1 MGGVTR
7 VCIQSA
13 EDIRHLGELDKKMW
27 TVLSCPVNGL
37 EISSDSLSLMDQD
50 GDGQLRLKEVV
61 ATAEWLC
68 ATLKDAQSLFEKK
81 DSIAIDNISD
91 ESLVAV
97 ARKVNADADV
107 SSLAD
112 VQAAIDAVTIEAQ
125 EVPAAPLEADVIAA
139 YKEKSAEYAAYFE
152 QEKLQKLGLASI
164 PEDAPK
170 PGMTEKKFVEMGKQI
185 ADWESEVESLKLKVE
200 RISLAD
206 VQAAIDAVTIE
217 AQEVPAAPLEADVI
231 AAYKEKSAEY
241 AAYFEQEKLQKLGL
255 ASIPEETPKPGMTEK
270 KFVEMGKQIAD
281 WEAAK
286 AAAETAN
293 ADALAAAKAEFE
305 PLRKLLLLHRDF
317 YRLLRNFVTL
327 EDFYD
332 NDEKTIASFQA
343 GTLILDQRACKLCIR
358 VNDLAKH
365 DSQAPLSGMYLL
377 YCNCENKKTGKKL
390 QIVAAMTQG
399 EIKNLSVG
407 KNGIFYD
414 NDGLDYDAT
423 VFKIIENPISIRQA
437 FWTPYRKMAKW
448 VEDKIN
454 KSAAEKDAKAFDD
467 MTAKADAA
475 ANPNAEKKPAFDIAK
490 FAGIFAAIGMAL
502 GMIGT
507 ALAAVAGGLAS
518 LNWWQL
524 IIVFICILLVISGP
538 SMIMAWM
545 KLRRRNLAPV
555 LNANGWA
562 VNADAII
569 SVPFGLKLTEQVR
582 FPFTKNP
589 VKKSPAGKICLVIL
603 LLIIL
608 GLGGYGIYKYITKEE
623 VTAEEVMEVTET
635 EANPALTMEETE
647 APAETPE
654 TEMGAE

>member
-1 MGGVTR
+1 MSKYKWSFANVGGVTR
-7 VCIQSA
+7 VRIKSA
-13 EDIRHLGELDKKMW
+13 EDVRHLGELDKKMW

-37 EISSDSLSLMDQD
+37 EISSDSLRLMDQD

-61 ATAEWLC
+61 ATADWLC
-68 ATLKDAQSLFEKK
+68 ATLQDPQSLFEQSDVIKIEN
-81 DSIAIDNISD
+81 IADEGIRVISD
-91 ESLVAV
+91 KLQKDGKVA
-97 ARKVNADADV
+97 
-107 SSLAD
+107 LAD
-112 VQAAIDAVTIEAQ
+112 VQAAIDAIAIETP
-125 EVPAAPLEADVIAA
+125 EMPAAPFEADVIAA
-139 YKEKSAEYAAYFE
+139 YKAKSPEYAAYFE

-170 PGMTEKKFVEMGKQI
+170 PGMTEKKFIEMGDQI
-185 ADWESEVESLKLKVE
+185 SKWESEVESIKSKVE
-200 RISLAD
+200 S
-206 VQAAIDAVTIE
+206 E
-217 AQEVPAAPLEADVI
+217 
-231 AAYKEKSAEY
+231 
-241 AAYFEQEKLQKLGL
+241 
-255 ASIPEETPKPGMTEK
+255 
-270 KFVEMGKQIAD
+270 
-281 WEAAK
+281 
-286 AAAETAN
+286 
-293 ADALAAAKAEFE
+293 LAAAKAEFE

-332 NDEKTIASFQA
+332 NDEKTVASFLA

-414 NDGLDYDAT
+414 NNGLDYDAT
-423 VFKIIENPISIRQA
+423 VFKIIENPISLRQA
-437 FWTPYRKMAKW
+437 FWNPYRKMAKW

-454 KSAAEKDAKAFDD
+454 KSAAEKDAKTFDD
-467 MTAKADAA
+467 MTAKVATAAD
-475 ANPNAEKKPAFDIAK
+475 PNAEKKSAFDIAK

-502 GMIGT
+502 GMISM
-507 ALAAVAGGLAS
+507 ALGSVAQGWIRLT
-518 LNWWQL
+518 WWQQ
-524 IIVFICILLVISGP
+524 IIVFVCILLIISGP

-562 VNADAII
+562 INADSII

-589 VKKSPAGKICLVIL
+589 AKKNPAGKIFLVIL

-608 GLGGYGIYKYITKEE
+608 GLGGFGIYKYITKEE
-623 VTAEEVMEVTET
+623 VTAEEVMEATEA
-635 EANPALTMEETE
+635 EANPAVSLENAEVSETE
-647 APAETPE
+647 E
-654 TEMGAE
+654 GAE

>member
-7 VCIQSA
+7 VRIKSA
-13 EDIRHLGELDKKMW
+13 EDVRHLGELDKKMW

-37 EISSDSLSLMDQD
+37 EISSDSLRLMDQD

-61 ATAEWLC
+61 ATADWLC
-68 ATLKDAQSLFEKK
+68 ATLRDPQSLFEQSDVIKIEN
-81 DSIAIDNISD
+81 IADEGIRVISD
-91 ESLVAV
+91 KLQKDGKVA
-97 ARKVNADADV
+97 
-107 SSLAD
+107 LAD
-112 VQAAIDAVTIEAQ
+112 VQAAIDAIAIETP
-125 EVPAAPLEADVIAA
+125 EMPAAPFEADVIAA
-139 YKEKSAEYAAYFE
+139 YKAKSPEYAAYFE

-170 PGMTEKKFVEMGKQI
+170 PGMTEKKFIEMGDQI
-185 ADWESEVESLKLKVE
+185 SKWESEVESIKSKVE
-200 RISLAD
+200 S
-206 VQAAIDAVTIE
+206 E
-217 AQEVPAAPLEADVI
+217 
-231 AAYKEKSAEY
+231 
-241 AAYFEQEKLQKLGL
+241 
-255 ASIPEETPKPGMTEK
+255 
-270 KFVEMGKQIAD
+270 
-281 WEAAK
+281 
-286 AAAETAN
+286 
-293 ADALAAAKAEFE
+293 LAAAKAEFE

-332 NDEKTIASFQA
+332 NDEKTVASFLA

-414 NDGLDYDAT
+414 NNGLDYDAT
-423 VFKIIENPISIRQA
+423 VFKIIENPISLRQA
-437 FWTPYRKMAKW
+437 FWNPYRKMAKW

-454 KSAAEKDAKAFDD
+454 KSAAEKDAKTFDD
-467 MTAKADAA
+467 MTAKVATAAD
-475 ANPNAEKKPAFDIAK
+475 PNAEKKSAFDIAK

-507 ALAAVAGGLAS
+507 ALVKVGEGMKDLP
-518 LNWWQL
+518 WWQYL
-524 IIVFICILLVISGP
+524 IIFVCILLIISGP

-562 VNADAII
+562 INADSII

-589 VKKSPAGKICLVIL
+589 AKKNPAGEIFLVIL

-608 GLGGYGIYKYITKEE
+608 GLGGFGIYKYITKEE
-623 VTAEEVMEVTET
+623 VTAEEVMEATEA
-635 EANPALTMEETE
+635 EANPAVSLENAEASETE
-647 APAETPE
+647 EAQQ
-654 TEMGAE
+654 

>member
-1 MGGVTR
+1 MANYKWSFANVGGVTR

-61 ATAEWLC
+61 ATADWLC
-68 ATLKDAQSLFEKK
+68 ATLKDPQSLFEQS
-81 DSIAIDNISD
+81 DVITIENIAD
-91 ESLVAV
+91 EGIRVIGDRLQKEGKVA
-97 ARKVNADADV
+97 
-107 SSLAD
+107 LAD

-152 QEKLQKLGLASI
+152 QEKLQKLGLALI
-164 PEDAPK
+164 PEDA
-170 PGMTEKKFVEMGKQI
+170 
-185 ADWESEVESLKLKVE
+185 
-200 RISLAD
+200 
-206 VQAAIDAVTIE
+206 
-217 AQEVPAAPLEADVI
+217 
-231 AAYKEKSAEY
+231 
-241 AAYFEQEKLQKLGL
+241 
-255 ASIPEETPKPGMTEK
+255 PKPGMTEK

-635 EANPALTMEETE
+635 EANPALTLEETE

-654 TEMGAE
+654 TEKGAE

>member
-1 MGGVTR
+1 MSKYKWSFANVGGVTR
-7 VCIQSA
+7 VRIKSA
-13 EDIRHLGELDKKMW
+13 EDVRHLGELDKKMW

-37 EISSDSLSLMDQD
+37 EISSDSLRLMDQD

-61 ATAEWLC
+61 ATADWLC
-68 ATLKDAQSLFEKK
+68 ATLRDPQSLFEQSDVIKIEN
-81 DSIAIDNISD
+81 IADEGIRVISD
-91 ESLVAV
+91 KLQKDGKVA
-97 ARKVNADADV
+97 
-107 SSLAD
+107 LAD
-112 VQAAIDAVTIEAQ
+112 VQAAIDAIAIETP
-125 EVPAAPLEADVIAA
+125 EMPAAPFEADVIAA
-139 YKEKSAEYAAYFE
+139 YKAKSPEYAAYFE

-170 PGMTEKKFVEMGKQI
+170 PGMTEKKFIEMGDQI
-185 ADWESEVESLKLKVE
+185 SKWESEVESIKSKVE
-200 RISLAD
+200 S
-206 VQAAIDAVTIE
+206 E
-217 AQEVPAAPLEADVI
+217 
-231 AAYKEKSAEY
+231 
-241 AAYFEQEKLQKLGL
+241 
-255 ASIPEETPKPGMTEK
+255 
-270 KFVEMGKQIAD
+270 
-281 WEAAK
+281 
-286 AAAETAN
+286 
-293 ADALAAAKAEFE
+293 LAAAKAEFE

-332 NDEKTIASFQA
+332 NDEKTVASFLA

-414 NDGLDYDAT
+414 NNGLDYDAT
-423 VFKIIENPISIRQA
+423 VFKIIENPISLRQA
-437 FWTPYRKMAKW
+437 FWNPYRKMAKW

-454 KSAAEKDAKAFDD
+454 KSAAEKDAKTFDD
-467 MTAKADAA
+467 MTAKVATAAD
-475 ANPNAEKKPAFDIAK
+475 PNAEKKSAFDIAK

-507 ALAAVAGGLAS
+507 ALVEVGKEMSGLA
-518 LNWWQL
+518 WWQYL
-524 IIVFICILLVISGP
+524 IIFVCILLIISGP

-562 VNADAII
+562 INADSII

-589 VKKSPAGKICLVIL
+589 AKKNPAGKIFLVIL

-608 GLGGYGIYKYITKEE
+608 GLGGFGIYKYITKEE
-623 VTAEEVMEVTET
+623 VTAEEVMEATEA
-635 EANPALTMEETE
+635 EANPAVSLENAEVSETKE
-647 APAETPE
+647 AQQ
-654 TEMGAE
+654 

>member
-7 VCIQSA
+7 VRIKSA
-13 EDIRHLGELDKKMW
+13 EDVRHLGELDKKMW

-37 EISSDSLSLMDQD
+37 EISSDSLRLMDQD

-61 ATAEWLC
+61 ATADWLC
-68 ATLKDAQSLFEKK
+68 ATLRDPQSLFEQSDVIKIEN
-81 DSIAIDNISD
+81 IADEGIRVISD
-91 ESLVAV
+91 KLQKDGKVA
-97 ARKVNADADV
+97 
-107 SSLAD
+107 LAD
-112 VQAAIDAVTIEAQ
+112 VQAAIDGIAIETP
-125 EVPAAPLEADVIAA
+125 ELPAAPFEADVIAA
-139 YKEKSAEYAAYFE
+139 YKAKSPEYAAYFE

-170 PGMTEKKFVEMGKQI
+170 PGMTEKKFIEMGDQI
-185 ADWESEVESLKLKVE
+185 SKWESEVESIKSKVE
-200 RISLAD
+200 S
-206 VQAAIDAVTIE
+206 E
-217 AQEVPAAPLEADVI
+217 
-231 AAYKEKSAEY
+231 
-241 AAYFEQEKLQKLGL
+241 
-255 ASIPEETPKPGMTEK
+255 
-270 KFVEMGKQIAD
+270 
-281 WEAAK
+281 
-286 AAAETAN
+286 
-293 ADALAAAKAEFE
+293 LAAAKAEFE

-332 NDEKTIASFQA
+332 NDEKTVASFLA

-414 NDGLDYDAT
+414 NDGMDYDAT
-423 VFKIIENPISIRQA
+423 VFKIIENPISLRQA
-437 FWTPYRKMAKW
+437 FWNPYRKMAKW

-454 KSAAEKDAKAFDD
+454 KSAAEKDAKTFDD
-467 MTAKADAA
+467 MTAKVATAAD
-475 ANPNAEKKPAFDIAK
+475 PNAEKKSAFDIAK

-507 ALAAVAGGLAS
+507 ALASVAQGWIS
-518 LNWWQL
+518 LTWWQQ
-524 IIVFICILLVISGP
+524 IIVFVCILLIISGP

-562 VNADAII
+562 INADSII

-589 VKKSPAGKICLVIL
+589 AKKNPAGKIFLVIL

-608 GLGGYGIYKYITKEE
+608 GLGGFGIYKYITKEE
-623 VTAEEVMEVTET
+623 VTAEEVMEATEA
-635 EANPALTMEETE
+635 EANPAVSLENAEVSETE
-647 APAETPE
+647 E
-654 TEMGAE
+654 GAE

>member
-68 ATLKDAQSLFEKK
+68 ATLKDPQSLFEQS
-81 DSIAIDNISD
+81 DVITIENIAD
-91 ESLVAV
+91 EGIRVIGDRLQKEGKVA
-97 ARKVNADADV
+97 
-107 SSLAD
+107 LAD

-152 QEKLQKLGLASI
+152 QEKLQKLGLALI
-164 PEDAPK
+164 PEDA
-170 PGMTEKKFVEMGKQI
+170 
-185 ADWESEVESLKLKVE
+185 
-200 RISLAD
+200 
-206 VQAAIDAVTIE
+206 
-217 AQEVPAAPLEADVI
+217 
-231 AAYKEKSAEY
+231 
-241 AAYFEQEKLQKLGL
+241 
-255 ASIPEETPKPGMTEK
+255 PKPGMTEK

-332 NDEKTIASFQA
+332 NDEKTVASFQA

-454 KSAAEKDAKAFDD
+454 KPAAEKDAKAFDD

-475 ANPNAEKKPAFDIAK
+475 ADPNAEKKSAFDIAK

-635 EANPALTMEETE
+635 EANPALTLEETE
-647 APAETPE
+647 TPAETPE
-654 TEMGAE
+654 TEKGAE

>member
-7 VCIQSA
+7 VRIETA

-61 ATAEWLC
+61 ATADWLC
-68 ATLKDAQSLFEKK
+68 ATLKDPQSLFEQS
-81 DSIAIDNISD
+81 DSILLDNIID
-91 ESLVAV
+91 ESIVAV
-97 ARKVNADADV
+97 ARK
-107 SSLAD
+107 
-112 VQAAIDAVTIEAQ
+112 I
-125 EVPAAPLEADVIAA
+125 
-139 YKEKSAEYAAYFE
+139 
-152 QEKLQKLGLASI
+152 
-164 PEDAPK
+164 
-170 PGMTEKKFVEMGKQI
+170 
-185 ADWESEVESLKLKVE
+185 VESLKLKVE

-206 VQAAIDAVTIE
+206 VQAAIDAIAIE
-217 AQEVPAAPLEADVI
+217 TPEMPAAPFEADVI
-231 AAYKEKSAEY
+231 AAYKAKSPEY

-270 KFVEMGKQIAD
+270 KFIEMGDQISK
-281 WEAAK
+281 WESEVESIK
-286 AAAETAN
+286 SQVESE
-293 ADALAAAKAEFE
+293 LAAAKAEFE

-332 NDEKTIASFQA
+332 NDDKTVASFQA

-399 EIKNLSVG
+399 EIKNLNVG

-467 MTAKADAA
+467 MTAKADATV
-475 ANPNAEKKPAFDIAK
+475 ANPNAEQKPAFDIAK

-562 VNADAII
+562 INADSII
-569 SVPFGLKLTEQVR
+569 SVPFGMKLTEQVR
-582 FPFTKNP
+582 FPFTQNP
-589 VKKSPAGKICLVIL
+589 AKKSPAGKIFLVIL
-603 LLIIL
+603 LLIVL

-623 VTAEEVMEVTET
+623 VTSEEVMEATEA
-635 EANPALTMEETE
+635 EANPALTMEEAE
-647 APAETPE
+647 APAEAPE
-654 TEMGAE
+654 TEEGAE

>member
-1 MGGVTR
+1 MSKYKWSFANVGGVTR
-7 VCIQSA
+7 VRIKSA
-13 EDIRHLGELDKKMW
+13 EDVRHLGELDKKMW

-37 EISSDSLSLMDQD
+37 EISSDSLRLMDQD

-61 ATAEWLC
+61 ATADWLC
-68 ATLKDAQSLFEKK
+68 ATLRDPQSLFEQSDVINIKNIADEGIRVTSDKLQK
-81 DSIAIDNISD
+81 DGK
-91 ESLVAV
+91 VA
-97 ARKVNADADV
+97 
-107 SSLAD
+107 LAD
-112 VQAAIDAVTIEAQ
+112 VQAAIDAIAIETP
-125 EVPAAPLEADVIAA
+125 EMPAAPFEADVIAA
-139 YKEKSAEYAAYFE
+139 YKAKSPEYAAYFE
-152 QEKLQKLGLASI
+152 QEKLQKLGLATI

-170 PGMTEKKFVEMGKQI
+170 PGMTEKKFIEMGDQI
-185 ADWESEVESLKLKVE
+185 SKWESEVESIKSKVE
-200 RISLAD
+200 S
-206 VQAAIDAVTIE
+206 E
-217 AQEVPAAPLEADVI
+217 
-231 AAYKEKSAEY
+231 
-241 AAYFEQEKLQKLGL
+241 
-255 ASIPEETPKPGMTEK
+255 
-270 KFVEMGKQIAD
+270 
-281 WEAAK
+281 
-286 AAAETAN
+286 
-293 ADALAAAKAEFE
+293 LAAAKAEFE

-332 NDEKTIASFQA
+332 NDEKTVASFLA

-423 VFKIIENPISIRQA
+423 VFKIIENPISLRQA
-437 FWTPYRKMAKW
+437 FWNPYRKMAKW

-454 KSAAEKDAKAFDD
+454 KSAAEKDAKTFDD
-467 MTAKADAA
+467 MTAKVATAAD
-475 ANPNAEKKPAFDIAK
+475 PNAEKKSAFDIAK

-507 ALAAVAGGLAS
+507 ALGSVAQGWIRLT
-518 LNWWQL
+518 WWQQ
-524 IIVFICILLVISGP
+524 IIVFVCILLIISGP

-562 VNADAII
+562 INADSII

-589 VKKSPAGKICLVIL
+589 AKKNPAGKIFLVIL

-608 GLGGYGIYKYITKEE
+608 GLGGFGIYKYITKEE
-623 VTAEEVMEVTET
+623 VTAEEVMEATEA
-635 EANPALTMEETE
+635 EANPAVSLENAEVSETGE
-647 APAETPE
+647 AQQ
-654 TEMGAE
+654 

>member
-7 VCIQSA
+7 VRIKSA
-13 EDIRHLGELDKKMW
+13 EDVRHLGELDKKMW

-37 EISSDSLSLMDQD
+37 EISSDSLRLMDQD

-61 ATAEWLC
+61 ATADWLC
-68 ATLKDAQSLFEKK
+68 ATLQNPQSLFEQSDVIKIEN
-81 DSIAIDNISD
+81 IADEGIRVISD
-91 ESLVAV
+91 KLQKDGKVA
-97 ARKVNADADV
+97 
-107 SSLAD
+107 LAD
-112 VQAAIDAVTIEAQ
+112 VQAAIDGIAIETP
-125 EVPAAPLEADVIAA
+125 EMPAAPFEADVIAA
-139 YKEKSAEYAAYFE
+139 YKAKSPEYAAYFE

-170 PGMTEKKFVEMGKQI
+170 PGMTEKKFIEMGDQI
-185 ADWESEVESLKLKVE
+185 SKWESEVESIKSKVE
-200 RISLAD
+200 S
-206 VQAAIDAVTIE
+206 
-217 AQEVPAAPLEADVI
+217 
-231 AAYKEKSAEY
+231 
-241 AAYFEQEKLQKLGL
+241 
-255 ASIPEETPKPGMTEK
+255 
-270 KFVEMGKQIAD
+270 EM
-281 WEAAK
+281 
-286 AAAETAN
+286 
-293 ADALAAAKAEFE
+293 AAAKAEFE

-332 NDEKTIASFQA
+332 NDEKTVASFLA

-423 VFKIIENPISIRQA
+423 VFKIIENPISLRQA
-437 FWTPYRKMAKW
+437 FWNPYRKMAKW

-454 KSAAEKDAKAFDD
+454 KSAAEKDAKTFDD
-467 MTAKADAA
+467 MTAKVATAAD
-475 ANPNAEKKPAFDIAK
+475 PNAEKKSAFDIAK

-507 ALAAVAGGLAS
+507 ALASVAQGWIS
-518 LNWWQL
+518 LTWWQQ
-524 IIVFICILLVISGP
+524 IIVFVCILLIISGP

-562 VNADAII
+562 INADSII

-589 VKKSPAGKICLVIL
+589 AKKNPAGKIFLVIL

-608 GLGGYGIYKYITKEE
+608 GLGGFGIYKYITKEE
-623 VTAEEVMEVTET
+623 VTAEEVMEATEA
-635 EANPALTMEETE
+635 EANPAVSLENAEVSETE
-647 APAETPE
+647 E
-654 TEMGAE
+654 GAE

>member
-1 MGGVTR
+1 MSKYKWSFANVGGVTR
-7 VCIQSA
+7 VRIKSA
-13 EDIRHLGELDKKMW
+13 EDVRHLGELDKKMW

-37 EISSDSLSLMDQD
+37 EISSDSLRLMDQD

-61 ATAEWLC
+61 ATADWLC
-68 ATLKDAQSLFEKK
+68 ATLRDPQSLFEQSDVINIKN
-81 DSIAIDNISD
+81 IADEGIRVISD
-91 ESLVAV
+91 KLQKDGKVA
-97 ARKVNADADV
+97 
-107 SSLAD
+107 LAD
-112 VQAAIDAVTIEAQ
+112 VQAAIDAIAIETP
-125 EVPAAPLEADVIAA
+125 EMPAAPFEADVIAA
-139 YKEKSAEYAAYFE
+139 YKAKSPEYAAYFE

-170 PGMTEKKFVEMGKQI
+170 PGMTEKKFIEMGDQI
-185 ADWESEVESLKLKVE
+185 SKWESEVESIKSKVE
-200 RISLAD
+200 S
-206 VQAAIDAVTIE
+206 
-217 AQEVPAAPLEADVI
+217 
-231 AAYKEKSAEY
+231 
-241 AAYFEQEKLQKLGL
+241 
-255 ASIPEETPKPGMTEK
+255 
-270 KFVEMGKQIAD
+270 EM
-281 WEAAK
+281 
-286 AAAETAN
+286 
-293 ADALAAAKAEFE
+293 AAAKAEFE

-332 NDEKTIASFQA
+332 NDEKTVASFLA

-423 VFKIIENPISIRQA
+423 VFKIIENPISLRQA
-437 FWTPYRKMAKW
+437 FWNPYRKMAKW

-454 KSAAEKDAKAFDD
+454 KSAAEKDAKTFDD
-467 MTAKADAA
+467 MTAKVATAAD
-475 ANPNAEKKPAFDIAK
+475 PNAEKKSAFDIAK

-507 ALAAVAGGLAS
+507 ALVKVGEGMKDLP
-518 LNWWQL
+518 WWQYL
-524 IIVFICILLVISGP
+524 IIFVCILLIISGP

-562 VNADAII
+562 INADSII

-589 VKKSPAGKICLVIL
+589 AKKNPAGKIFLVIL

-608 GLGGYGIYKYITKEE
+608 GLGGFGIYKYITKEE
-623 VTAEEVMEVTET
+623 VTAEEVMEATEA
-635 EANPALTMEETE
+635 EANPALTLENAEVSETE
-647 APAETPE
+647 E
-654 TEMGAE
+654 GAE

>member
-1 MGGVTR
+1 MSKYKWSFANVGGVTR
-7 VCIQSA
+7 VRIKSA
-13 EDIRHLGELDKKMW
+13 EDVRHLGELDKKMW

-37 EISSDSLSLMDQD
+37 EISSDSLRLMDQD

-61 ATAEWLC
+61 ATADWLC
-68 ATLKDAQSLFEKK
+68 ATLRDPQSLFEQSDVIKIEN
-81 DSIAIDNISD
+81 IADEGIRVISD
-91 ESLVAV
+91 KLQKDGKVA
-97 ARKVNADADV
+97 
-107 SSLAD
+107 LAD
-112 VQAAIDAVTIEAQ
+112 VQAAIDAIAIETP
-125 EVPAAPLEADVIAA
+125 EMPAAPFEADVIAA
-139 YKEKSAEYAAYFE
+139 YKAKSPEYAAYFE

-170 PGMTEKKFVEMGKQI
+170 PGMTEKKFIEMGDQI
-185 ADWESEVESLKLKVE
+185 SKWESEVESIKSKVE
-200 RISLAD
+200 S
-206 VQAAIDAVTIE
+206 
-217 AQEVPAAPLEADVI
+217 
-231 AAYKEKSAEY
+231 
-241 AAYFEQEKLQKLGL
+241 
-255 ASIPEETPKPGMTEK
+255 
-270 KFVEMGKQIAD
+270 EM
-281 WEAAK
+281 
-286 AAAETAN
+286 
-293 ADALAAAKAEFE
+293 AAAKAEFE

-332 NDEKTIASFQA
+332 NDEKTVASFLA
-343 GTLILDQRACKLCIR
+343 GILILDQRACKLCIR

-423 VFKIIENPISIRQA
+423 VFKIIENPISLRQA
-437 FWTPYRKMAKW
+437 FWNPYRKMAKW

-454 KSAAEKDAKAFDD
+454 KSAAEKDAKTFDD
-467 MTAKADAA
+467 MTAKVATAAD
-475 ANPNAEKKPAFDIAK
+475 PNAEKKSAFDIAK

-507 ALAAVAGGLAS
+507 ALASVAQGWIS
-518 LNWWQL
+518 LTWWQQ
-524 IIVFICILLVISGP
+524 IIVFVCILLIISGP

-562 VNADAII
+562 INADSII

-589 VKKSPAGKICLVIL
+589 AKKNPAGKIFLVIL

-608 GLGGYGIYKYITKEE
+608 GLGGFGIYKYITKEE
-623 VTAEEVMEVTET
+623 VTAEEVMEATEA
-635 EANPALTMEETE
+635 EANPAVSLENAEVSETE
-647 APAETPE
+647 E
-654 TEMGAE
+654 GAE